1 MTSFFGGKEKV
12 IEKRVCWIDLLI
24 QVDNISIDREAD
36 DGITI
41 SELKMYSH
49 YYLKSIK
56 NGRYYFNNTKNP
68 EKQMGIG
75 FGSKVSYD
83 FYSVA
88 QAYFPK
94 DYSNYGIFS
103 VTPFI
108 SFMLRK

>member
-1 MTSFFGGKEKV
+1 MNIREELFKLKDEEYKCFSSKLTRTKYPMIG
-12 IEKRVCWIDLLI
+12 IRIPLI
-24 QVDNISIDREAD
+24 N
-36 DGITI
+36 GI
-41 SELKMYSH
+41 
-49 YYLKSIK
+49 
-56 NGRYYFNNTKNP
+56 NTKNP

-88 QAYFPK
+88 QAYFPE

-108 SFMLRK
+108 SFMLKN